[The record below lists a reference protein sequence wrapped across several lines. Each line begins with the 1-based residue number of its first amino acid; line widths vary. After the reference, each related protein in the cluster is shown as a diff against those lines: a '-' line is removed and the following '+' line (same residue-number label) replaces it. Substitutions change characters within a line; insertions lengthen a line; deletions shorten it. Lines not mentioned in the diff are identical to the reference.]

1 MMELIRSA
9 YDWWIAKLRAIRH
22 SKPPEPPMRL
32 RLHEAGHAVVGYRFG
47 YTQQGIMLRE
57 DDTGETSQQ
66 YATGMDDDM
75 SVRLQTE
82 TIISMAGFAVTL
94 EYPEIPDRR
103 APHRRR
109 RAVGTGERGDHPP
122 YRPGDG
128 LHRRDHGLIVGQGA
142 ARGKEQQAPDS
153 GGRRKARPLRFLDRR
168 GRPANHRRMRKG
180 AGPLNI
186 LEWPAD
192 LTDFRLPPAWDGRP
206 VDWHGWHQPIEA
218 RALFPCENNGLRRDP
233 QPCSGCGHPFQ
244 PWWAQGLTA
253 DGRTSITVERCG
265 FCNTTIAFETGPDG
279 TSEWTLDDSDYGPEG
294 SFDNQKG
301 NR

>member
-1 MMELIRSA
+1 MMMLIRSV
-9 YDWWIAKLRAIRH
+9 YDWWIARLRAIRH
-22 SKPPEPPMRL
+22 SRPPEPPMRL
-32 RLHEAGHAVVGYRFG
+32 RLHEAGHAVVGHRFG

-94 EYPEIPDRR
+94 EYPE
-103 APHRRR
+103 
-109 RAVGTGERGDHPP
+109 
-122 YRPGDG
+122 YRTDG
-128 LHRRDHGLIVGQGA
+128 LHRRDHGCDVGQDA
-142 ARGKEQQAPDS
+142 ARDKEQQAPDS

-168 GRPANHRRMRKG
+168 GRPANHRRIRKG

-294 SFDNQKG
+294 GFDNQEG